1 MPISDP
7 RAVRLGAPVIQS
19 LDIPRVPWSELG
31 PEFIEKWGR
40 YDPKDPQPEHMEFL
54 GPNGSGK
61 TFLKQQI
68 FIEMVRRRES
78 AIIVIATK
86 QQDKTITALQW
97 PVVSTVREALKHEQ
111 CVFWPRTK
119 ATGVARKQFQA
130 GRIQGLLDALW
141 QPDANVIVDFDE
153 FAYVESLTPDLK
165 ATCNMY
171 LREGRSH
178 GITVVAGKQR
188 PQGVQRD
195 MHSETRV
202 TAGFRMKDGED
213 NERLATLLGNK
224 RQLMPVVDSLDRGN
238 HEFLFKH
245 DQSDSLLISWVD
257 KPRKPPKNRKGYR
270 KR

>member
-1 MPISDP
+1 MVYDEPKE
-7 RAVRLGAPVIQS
+7 
-19 LDIPRVPWSELG
+19 IPRVPWSKLG
-31 PEFIEKWGR
+31 PAFIKEWGR
-40 YDPKDPQPEHMEFL
+40 YDPKDPQPEHIEFL

-86 QQDKTITALQW
+86 QQDKTITALGW
-97 PVVSTVREALKHEQ
+97 PVVSTVREALKHDQ

-119 ATGVARKQFQA
+119 AMGVARKQFQA
-130 GRIQGLLDALW
+130 ERIQDLLDNLW
-141 QPDANVIVDFDE
+141 KPDANVIVDFDE
-153 FAYVESLTPDLK
+153 FAYVEGLNADLK

-178 GITVVAGKQR
+178 GITVSAGKQR

-202 TAGFRMKDGED
+202 TAGFKMKDDED
-213 NERLATLLGNK
+213 NERLATLMGSK
-224 RQLMPVVDSLDRGN
+224 RELMPVIKALDRGR

-245 DQSDSLLISWVD
+245 DQSDSLFVSWVD
-257 KPRKPPKNRKGYR
+257 KPVKPRKNRQGYR
-270 KR
+270 K